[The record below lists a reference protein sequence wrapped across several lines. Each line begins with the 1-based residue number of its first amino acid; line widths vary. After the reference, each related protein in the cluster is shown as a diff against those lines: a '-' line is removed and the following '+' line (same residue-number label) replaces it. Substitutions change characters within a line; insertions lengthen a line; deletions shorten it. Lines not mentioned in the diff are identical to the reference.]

1 MSVGADDAPFSL
13 RLAVLLRWRN
23 RVRVMFAK
31 ALKPGLS
38 SGISYTTVLDIV
50 QSLLRSLALGL
61 VAASALA
68 ETGTARLAWKG

>member
-1 MSVGADDAPFSL
+1 MSVEAGDAPFSL
-13 RLAVLLRWRN
+13 SPAVLLRWQS
-23 RVRVMFAK
+23 RVRTMFAK
-31 ALKPGLS
+31 ALKLGLS

-68 ETGTARLAWKG
+68 ETDTARLAWKG